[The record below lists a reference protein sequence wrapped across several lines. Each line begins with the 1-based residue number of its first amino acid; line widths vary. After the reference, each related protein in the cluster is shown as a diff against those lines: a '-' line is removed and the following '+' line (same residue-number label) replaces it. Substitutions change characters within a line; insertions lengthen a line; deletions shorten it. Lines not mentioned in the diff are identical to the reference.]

1 MASFPFFFK
10 KEELLQFGQYFS
22 GEKKTP
28 NTQGMNNEFVLK
40 KSNRSG
46 IACHT

>member
-22 GEKKTP
+22 GKKTP